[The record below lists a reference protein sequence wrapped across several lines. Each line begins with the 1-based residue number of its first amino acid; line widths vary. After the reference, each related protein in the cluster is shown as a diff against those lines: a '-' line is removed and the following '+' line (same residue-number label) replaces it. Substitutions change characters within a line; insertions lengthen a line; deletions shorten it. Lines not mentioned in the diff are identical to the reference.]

1 MEFLFSTVR
10 QHLAQRY
17 VFEAKNAPFESSGC
31 LRRCLIAWHAFFN
44 QGAVTHITGDIT
56 FAALLLFSKS
66 TIITIHDCGIL
77 KRKHGIRKWLLKK
90 LWFEWPMRR
99 SRFVTTV
106 SQSAA
111 DDIISECKVDQSKL
125 IVIPNAISDH
135 FQNVPKEFNSDCP
148 RLLHIGTAPNKNLTR
163 LIHAISG
170 LTSELVII
178 GKISDDDRRLLK
190 EKNIRFINFIS
201 LSQNEVVMQ
210 YRMADIVCFASLYE
224 GFGLPILEAQATG
237 RPVVTSDRC
246 SMPYVAGGAALLVN
260 PESVDSI
267 RSGIQSLIDNAQL
280 REQLIVQ
287 GLENVKRFRISTMCE
302 KYAELY
308 QRVLNPA

>member
-1 MEFLFSTVR
+1 
-10 QHLAQRY
+10 
-17 VFEAKNAPFESSGC
+17 
-31 LRRCLIAWHAFFN
+31 
-44 QGAVTHITGDIT
+44 
-56 FAALLLFSKS
+56 
-66 TIITIHDCGIL
+66 
-77 KRKHGIRKWLLKK
+77 
-90 LWFEWPMRR
+90 
-99 SRFVTTV
+99 
-106 SQSAA
+106 
-111 DDIISECKVDQSKL
+111 
-125 IVIPNAISDH
+125 
-135 FQNVPKEFNSDCP
+135 
-148 RLLHIGTAPNKNLTR
+148 
-163 LIHAISG
+163 
-170 LTSELVII
+170 
-178 GKISDDDRRLLK
+178 
-190 EKNIRFINFIS
+190 
-201 LSQNEVVMQ
+201 MQ